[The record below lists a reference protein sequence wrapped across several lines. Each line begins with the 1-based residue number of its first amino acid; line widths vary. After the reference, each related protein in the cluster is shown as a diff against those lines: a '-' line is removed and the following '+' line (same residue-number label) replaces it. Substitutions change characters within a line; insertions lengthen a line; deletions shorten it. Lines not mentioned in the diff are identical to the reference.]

1 MYTYISQRPCRL
13 RQRPKALWPTTQ
25 NPRRHSLPQPFSPLY
40 YRHRP
45 LPTVGQPV
53 LLKRRISVNA
63 IGPSPIDTPT
73 TIDMVQRGTRLAI
86 KDKPR
91 ERCAAAGVDGEP

>member
-1 MYTYISQRPCRL
+1 MPLEATPQGL
-13 RQRPKALWPTTQ
+13 VAHHPKPS
-25 NPRRHSLPQPFSPLY
+25 PPFPSQPFSPLY